1 MDGTTASAGN
11 AQMDRFEFA
20 DATITDEFRRIPNPA
35 SWQWLF
41 TPLKSSEPS
50 PKPPK
55 LTPKITTARER

>member
-1 MDGTTASAGN
+1 
-11 AQMDRFEFA
+11 MDRFEFA